1 MSPSNAKCP
10 RCGTLRP
17 SGEVAHTCV
26 ARDPADTG
34 TSREGDPYAEIAA
47 LRAELER
54 KDAALKELCKDEPLV
69 EPEWIESDNHGD
81 IRSNASDITRW
92 HLAKIARAALQPK
105 EPPCQTA

>member
-1 MSPSNAKCP
+1 MTPSLNKCP

-47 LRAELER
+47 LKADLARAVELLREIGKWER
-54 KDAALKELCKDEPLV
+54 MFDDPDARMVVTKIDAFLAERGGEAGIKCALAALEKVNDHE
-69 EPEWIESDNHGD
+69 
-81 IRSNASDITRW
+81 
-92 HLAKIARAALQPK
+92 Q
-105 EPPCQTA
+105 